1 MNKFYNPSLAL
12 AQTSA
17 KANTFDQYRKQ
28 DQAGQGVIAMMDD
41 MVADVK
47 KEMQEAE
54 FEEKDAQAEYEEYMA
69 DSKAKRSDDSK
80 AIADKSGVLADTE
93 GDLTANKEA
102 KTAKGMEIMANDQY
116 IMKLHGECDW
126 LMENFGQRQTA
137 RSTEIEGLKK

>member
-41 MVADVK
+41 MIADVK

-54 FEEKDAQAEYEEYMA
+54 VVEKNAQEEYEEFMA

-80 AIADKSGVLADTE
+80 AIADKSEVLAETE
-93 GDLTANKEA
+93 DELTKNKEA
-102 KTAKGMEIMANDQY
+102 KAVKSEEKMA
-116 IMKLHGECDW
+116 
-126 LMENFGQRQTA
+126 
-137 RSTEIEGLKK
+137 